1 MDTFAPTVRA
11 PSLRILLSF
20 AAQKGAAIHQCDI
33 KNAYLNSRLKDDIS
47 FYSELPPKYE
57 YFRQLLGQ
65 LRTAGPNLAGDP
77 KLNIF
82 TE

>member
-1 MDTFAPTVRA
+1 MTMALNYKDNGGTDADSTMVLIFVV
-11 PSLRILLSF
+11 LRLFLS
-20 AAQKGAAIHQCDI
+20 
-33 KNAYLNSRLKDDIS
+33 
-47 FYSELPPKYE
+47 
-57 YFRQLLGQ
+57 LLGQ